1 MKKSFKG
8 MATPTAVIFTM
19 VSMLITAG
27 YLKYALSASVSQK
40 YRFEEAK
47 ALRIKLD
54 ATVGETE
61 RRRIM
66 GEIACRELF
75 KLNPG
80 MVPGF
85 LTRGNNESR

>member
-1 MKKSFKG
+1 MKVNDWFGNDGANLPS
-8 MATPTAVIFTM
+8 TPQT
-19 VSMLITAG
+19 
-27 YLKYALSASVSQK
+27 
-40 YRFEEAK
+40 FEEAK

-54 ATVGETE
+54 ASVGEAE

-80 MVPGF
+80 MEPGF

>member
-1 MKKSFKG
+1 MKVNDWFG
-8 MATPTAVIFTM
+8 ND
-19 VSMLITAG
+19 G
-27 YLKYALSASVSQK
+27 SQLPVAPQT
-40 YRFEEAK
+40 FEEAK

-54 ATVGETE
+54 AAVGEAE

-80 MVPGF
+80 MEPGF

>member
-1 MKKSFKG
+1 MKVNDWFSNDG
-8 MATPTAVIFTM
+8 SQLPPTPQT
-19 VSMLITAG
+19 
-27 YLKYALSASVSQK
+27 
-40 YRFEEAK
+40 FEEAK

-54 ATVGETE
+54 AIVGETE